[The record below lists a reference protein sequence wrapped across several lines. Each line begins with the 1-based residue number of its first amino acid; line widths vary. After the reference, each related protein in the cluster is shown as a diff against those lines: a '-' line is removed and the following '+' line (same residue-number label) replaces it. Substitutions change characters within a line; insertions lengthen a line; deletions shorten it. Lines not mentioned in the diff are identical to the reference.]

1 MIRHYGLTE
10 KEAANSFTD
19 DELEMMA
26 ASGNNPQSN
35 VCKEVLALRAVL
47 QSFVSAEQ
55 LIKHL
60 SSNQDSDGKT
70 LVEEIKQ
77 PSSKCPK
84 CGGRGNY
91 WCPQMCG
98 PVDCECTLEPV
109 SNRDELPVL

>member
-55 LIKHL
+55 LIKHP
-60 SSNQDSDGKT
+60 SSNQDSDGKA
-70 LVEEIKQ
+70 LVEKIKQ
-77 PSSKCPK
+77 SS
-84 CGGRGNY
+84 NN
-91 WCPQMCG
+91 
-98 PVDCECTLEPV
+98 CTIGVQAFIDAMIQDEPV